1 MSAADVTPA
10 FVAELRKTH
19 EGKQSKLREHHPRG
33 SWAWL
38 ALDIL
43 DLCDAIESAW
53 AELDRL
59 SAQGVRSRANSRPAP
74 PHPDT
79 VERDLSVEELDA
91 VDALRA
97 LGYED
102 CAKTLHDAL
111 RAQAQ
116 PTNETRG

>member
-1 MSAADVTPA
+1 MTAHRITAERI
-10 FVAELRKTH
+10 AELKRDYPRGAYSPNRK
-19 EGKQSKLREHHPRG
+19 HHPFG
-33 SWAWL
+33 HIASSTI
-38 ALDIL
+38 DIL

-111 RAQAQ
+111 SAQ